1 MKKYIKISSWFIL
14 ICLLSISFCVQAQ
27 YSDID
32 PDGPGYGENC
42 TTIMVG
48 KLASTDGSVMTSHS
62 CDGNYRT
69 WLEIFPHQKF
79 DKETVHPVYEGML
92 HTEEAWDMT
101 KVVKKGEIQEVKET
115 YAFLNTAYPCLNE
128 KQLAIGEQLF
138 TGDRN

>member
-1 MKKYIKISSWFIL
+1 MKKADLRFIWIIILLFFSSIL
-14 ICLLSISFCVQAQ
+14 THAQ

-69 WLEIFPHQKF
+69 WLEIYPHQKYNHG
-79 DKETVHPVYEGML
+79 VMHPVYEGML

-101 KVVKKGEIQEVKET
+101 KVKVKGEISEVE
-115 YAFLNTAYPCLNE
+115 
-128 KQLAIGEQLF
+128 
-138 TGDRN
+138 